1 MHEYGLNRSSFKFT
15 VLILNIFCFLSIA
28 ANLTK
33 FIHKIIFKGTNSKFQ
48 KYEIQE
54 TRSPEQPRGK
64 NEEIK
69 MNGV

>member
-1 MHEYGLNRSSFKFT
+1 MVWTEAVLNLR
-15 VLILNIFCFLSIA
+15 FLYLLYFVFFSIA

-33 FIHKIIFKGTNSKFQ
+33 FIHKIIFIGTNSKFQ